1 MEIDTANFFLDRQ
14 FDCIYSNK
22 VLHHLPIPEF
32 QKSLQLQVRHLK
44 NGGIIIMTL
53 WYGTH
58 REKFYE
64 GLRFV
69 YYTEQEIRKLI
80 PDGLKIEAIERY
92 TEIEQDDSL
101 LVILKGGSET

>member
-1 MEIDTANFFLDRQ
+1 MGPIERNF
-14 FDCIYSNK
+14 
-22 VLHHLPIPEF
+22 
-32 QKSLQLQVRHLK
+32 
-44 NGGIIIMTL
+44 M
-53 WYGTH
+53 
-58 REKFYE
+58 
-64 GLRFV
+64 

>member
-1 MEIDTANFFLDRQ
+1 
-14 FDCIYSNK
+14 
-22 VLHHLPIPEF
+22 
-32 QKSLQLQVRHLK
+32 
-44 NGGIIIMTL
+44 MTL
-53 WYGTH
+53 WYGSH